1 MKNLINTNVTL
12 GRVIKTLIFTIAIS
26 RRMNQ
31 PKTGIIQPPNNNLFE
46 ISATNDFG
54 NGSNFKNLICYDN
67 GTEGTPIFSFDNEGQ
82 SVKVLNNWY
91 NGPSRMVTNLNTL
104 NTDINLTPAQIEQK
118 TISQLIIT
126 TWDTLVGVD
135 PANPLNEQGIR
146 SFVLDNIVNDRL
158 LEDTYK
164 SYQKLVEY
172 AQRYFPL

>member
-1 MKNLINTNVTL
+1 
-12 GRVIKTLIFTIAIS
+12 
-26 RRMNQ
+26 
-31 PKTGIIQPPNNNLFE
+31 
-46 ISATNDFG
+46 
-54 NGSNFKNLICYDN
+54 
-67 GTEGTPIFSFDNEGQ
+67 
-82 SVKVLNNWY
+82 
-91 NGPSRMVTNLNTL
+91 MVNNLNTL
-104 NTDINLTPAQIEQK
+104 NTDVNLTPEQIEQK

-146 SFVLDNIVNDRL
+146 SFVLDNIVNDKL